1 MARSN
6 ARPAARRITEREM
19 SEAWA
24 YAQDY
29 YKDPQVMEDYEL
41 LSRYRP
47 EVFHGYITLR
57 RAAFNDE
64 EGAALSPKMK
74 ELIILAIEIART
86 KTNPPPVGHAKR
98 AIDSGATPAEIAEVA
113 SLCILIGGML
123 TYQESGRHALRAAE
137 ERYRE
142 RTGATATA
150 RRTARAEGPA
160 RPSGSRPPGR
170 ARPRSRG

>member
-6 ARPAARRITEREM
+6 GRPAAPRIGEREM
-19 SEAWA
+19 ADAWA
-24 YAQDY
+24 YAKDY
-29 YKDPQVMEDYEL
+29 YQNPQVMSDYEL
-41 LSRYRP
+41 LARYRP

-57 RAAFNDE
+57 RAAFNEDDS
-64 EGAALSPKMK
+64 AALTPKMK

-98 AIDSGATPAEIAEVA
+98 AVDSGATPAEIAEVA

-137 ERYRE
+137 ERYAE
-142 RTGATATA
+142 KSAPTRT
-150 RRTARAEGPA
+150 
-160 RPSGSRPPGR
+160 SGSRGG
-170 ARPRSRG
+170 ARSRAGTPRR

>member
-1 MARSN
+1 MARTT
-6 ARPAARRITEREM
+6 AKPPARRISDAEM

-24 YAQDY
+24 YAEDY
-29 YKDPQVMEDYEL
+29 YKNPQVMADYEL

-57 RAAFNDE
+57 RAAFNE
-64 EGAALSPKMK
+64 EETAALTPKMK

-98 AIDSGATPAEIAEVA
+98 AVDSGATPAEIAEVA

-137 ERYRE
+137 ERYNE
-142 RTGATATA
+142 KNGDGAKTAKAAKAASSGRTSAGSA
-150 RRTARAEGPA
+150 RRRT
-160 RPSGSRPPGR
+160 SR
-170 ARPRSRG
+170 